1 MPPILVPSSTKC
13 IARWILVT
21 AKLNKR
27 YCKTLFQ
34 EVVFLIWSFPAR
46 NYLFNVSYWR
56 TKTRYENCSKLRT
69 KIQKWCQWHR
79 SGVFVVNCE
88 HISCSVLIAGLH
100 SNDLLY
106 ICLFTAFAYWTWK
119 TYSQLTFTCS
129 KWTIETPEK
138 DVKMFKTTRTASL
151 TTFYS

>member
-46 NYLFNVSYWR
+46 NYLFNVSCWS
-56 TKTRYENCSKLRT
+56 TKTRYENCSKLRMKT
-69 KIQKWCQWHR
+69 QKWCQWHR
-79 SGVFVVNCE
+79 TRVFVVNCV
-88 HISCSVLIAGLH
+88 HISCYVLIVGLH
-100 SNDLLY
+100 S
-106 ICLFTAFAYWTWK
+106 
-119 TYSQLTFTCS
+119 
-129 KWTIETPEK
+129 KWPA
-138 DVKMFKTTRTASL
+138 VHL
-151 TTFYS
+151 PFYSFCLLDLKDLFPANIYLFKINNKNTRERCENVQNDQKGVINDVL

>member
-46 NYLFNVSYWR
+46 NYLFNVSCWS

-69 KIQKWCQWHR
+69 KTQKWCQWHR
-79 SGVFVVNCE
+79 SSVFVVNCV
-88 HISCSVLIAGLH
+88 HISCYVLIVGLH
-100 SNDLLY
+100 S
-106 ICLFTAFAYWTWK
+106 
-119 TYSQLTFTCS
+119 
-129 KWTIETPEK
+129 KWP
-138 DVKMFKTTRTASL
+138 AAHLS
-151 TTFYS
+151 FYSFCLLDLKDLFPANIYLFKINNRNTRERCENVQNDQKSVINDVL